1 MTSLTVDKL
10 EQLRQHFNKAPY
22 PNIPLETYPNDSKR
36 AYNHSLVT
44 AFYRRDQRVI
54 NPEGL
59 VILDAG
65 CGTGY
70 KSLELAIANPGAK
83 IIGVDISEDSV
94 IMAKQRL
101 DYHNISNCEFH
112 PIPLEQLSEL
122 GLTYDYI
129 NCDDVLYLVPD
140 AVVALQAMRA
150 VLKPDGLLRINYHSQ
165 YGRQPYIIAQNF
177 FRQLGCIQGTPQ
189 ASEIE
194 LVRQTMQCMKENVTL
209 RQKWGP
215 AYLENDEL
223 ILANYLLQN
232 DKSWSIPQFFAA
244 LRDADLEFVSMVD
257 WWSWNLVD
265 LFTNIDEL
273 PFEVVMQLSDLSIE
287 DQLALYESINITHRL
302 LDIWCGHPDRAG
314 VDYTPIED
322 WTEQTWYSAH
332 VHFHPQLLTEDFK
345 NNLINTA
352 ATAQTLYIEGN
363 LRKNTAEL
371 ATVRLDHGIVGCL
384 LPLLGGGQPFQDL
397 LNRWIQLHPTNPV
410 TMAPF
415 TPEAAYE
422 PLQQTLVQLE
432 SMGYVMLEV
441 REDAR

>member
-1 MTSLTVDKL
+1 MSSLTIDQL

-54 NPEGL
+54 NPEGR

-70 KSLELAIANPGAK
+70 KSLELAIANPGAT

-94 IMAKQRL
+94 MMAKQRL
-101 DYHNISNCEFH
+101 DYHKVNNYEFH
-112 PIPLEQLSEL
+112 AIPVERLSEL
-122 GLTYDYI
+122 GMTYDYI

-140 AVVALQAMRA
+140 AVVALQAMQA
-150 VLKPDGLLRINYHSQ
+150 VLKPDGLLRVNYHSQ

-232 DKSWSIPQFFAA
+232 DKSWSVPQFFAA

-273 PFEVVMQLSDLSIE
+273 PFEVVMQLSDRSIE
-287 DQLALYESINITHRL
+287 DQLALYESINVTHRL
-302 LDIWCGHPDRAG
+302 LDIWCGHPDRAT
-314 VDYTPIED
+314 DYTPIED
-322 WTEQTWYSAH
+322 WTEQTWYAAD
-332 VHFHPQLLTEDFK
+332 VYFHPQILSEDFK
-345 NNLINTA
+345 HNLMNSA
-352 ATAQTLYIEGN
+352 ATAKTFYIESN
-363 LRKNTAEL
+363 LRKNASESTSIHF
-371 ATVRLDHGIVGCL
+371 DHGIAGCL
-384 LPLLGGGQPFQDL
+384 LPLLDGGQPFSAL
-397 LNRWIQLHPTNPV
+397 LNRWIQFHPLNPV
-410 TMAPF
+410 TMEAF
-415 TPEAAYE
+415 TSEAAYE

-441 REDAR
+441 RKDGL

>member
-22 PNIPLETYPNDSKR
+22 PNIPLESVPQDANQLYL
-36 AYNHSLVT
+36 HSLTT
-44 AFYRRDQRVI
+44 AVYRRDQRGVY
-54 NPEGL
+54 PQGK

-70 KSLELAIANPGAK
+70 KSHLLAIANPGAT
-83 IIGVDISEDSV
+83 IVGIDLSEDSV
-94 IMAKQRL
+94 VMARQRFA
-101 DYHNISNCEFH
+101 YHELANAEFH
-112 PIPLEQLSEL
+112 AMSLEDVREL
-122 GLTYDYI
+122 GMQFDYI

-140 AVVALQAMRA
+140 AVQALQAMRS
-150 VLKPDGLLRINYHSQ
+150 VLQPDGIIRANFHSET
-165 YGRQPYIIAQNF
+165 GRKIFLAAQNF
-177 FRQLGCIQGTPQ
+177 FKLLGCIQGTPQ
-189 ASEIE
+189 ASEVE

-232 DKSWSIPQFFAA
+232 DKSWSVPQFFAA

-257 WWSWNLVD
+257 WWSWNLID
-265 LFTNIDEL
+265 LFSNIDEL
-273 PFEVVMQLSDLSIE
+273 PFEVVMQLSDMSIE

-302 LDIWCGHPDRAG
+302 LDIWCGHPDRAAN
-314 VDYTPIED
+314 YTPIED

-345 NNLINTA
+345 NDLTTSA
-352 ATAQTLYIEGN
+352 ATASTLYIESN

-371 ATVRLDHGIVGCL
+371 ATIRLDHGIVGCL
-384 LPLLGGGQPFQDL
+384 LPLLEGGQPFQDL
-397 LNRWIQLHPTNPV
+397 LNRWIQLHPINPV

-415 TPEAAYE
+415 ASAAAYE

-441 REDAR
+441 REGAR